1 MVVDQEL
8 ASANGRNRSPRSLT
22 SHREVADELR
32 SRIRSGQL
40 RAGQRMPTQAKLAD
54 EFGVERGA
62 VRQALRILQ
71 SERLLVN
78 VSKGSPA
85 TVADDLGRALTGP
98 EAPPQPTT
106 VALGARITEA
116 FAASHVEIDALC
128 LTSISLTL
136 AMSEPLRQIHAER
149 IKPARI
155 DVRVLLPSGDIP
167 LAFPTPVEATA
178 EGQPPDGRL
187 QRNWLANRNA
197 QGQVLRHN
205 LLALR
210 ATHGIEVNVTFR
222 ALPFT
227 PPVKL
232 YLLNGSEA
240 LFAYYTLTK
249 REEEIDHVHL
259 EMYDV
264 QGTQSMLFPFVQGAG
279 LRDTTFVEQS
289 HLWFNALWET
299 ISSELELTN

>member
-1 MVVDQEL
+1 MAVEPEHAPV
-8 ASANGRNRSPRSLT
+8 NGRNRSPRPQK
-22 SHREVADELR
+22 SHHDVADELR
-32 SRIRSGQL
+32 SRIRSGVL
-40 RAGQRMPTQAKLAD
+40 RPGQRMPTQAKLAD

-71 SERLLVN
+71 SERLLTN

-85 TVADDLGRALTGP
+85 TVAQHAGEVLAGP
-98 EAPPQPTT
+98 EAPPQPTM
-106 VALGARITEA
+106 VALAPRISAA
-116 FAASHVEIDALC
+116 FAAPHVEIDALC
-128 LTSISLTL
+128 LTSVSLTL
-136 AMSEPLRQIHAER
+136 AMGEPLREIHAGR
-149 IKPARI
+149 IEPARV
-155 DVRVLLPSGDIP
+155 DVRVLLPSGGID
-167 LAFPTPVEATA
+167 LAFPTPVEGT
-178 EGQPPDGRL
+178 DDDRL
-187 QRNWLANRNA
+187 HRRWLAQRNA

-210 ATHGIEVNVTFR
+210 GTHGIDVHVSFR

-240 LFAYYTLTK
+240 LFAYYTLT
-249 REEEIDHVHL
+249 RRGEEIDHEYL
-259 EMYDV
+259 EMYDA
-264 QGTQSMLFPFVQGAG
+264 QGTQSMLFPFAQGAG

-299 ISSELELTN
+299 ISSDLEFGT

>member
-1 MVVDQEL
+1 
-8 ASANGRNRSPRSLT
+8 
-22 SHREVADELR
+22 VADELR

-54 EFGVERGA
+54 EFGVERGT

-71 SERLLVN
+71 SEHLLVN

-85 TVADDLGRALTGP
+85 TVADHSDRTLTGP
-98 EAPPQPTT
+98 EAPPQPTM
-106 VALGARITEA
+106 VALGARIAAA
-116 FAASHVEIDALC
+116 FSAPHVEIDALC
-128 LTSISLTL
+128 LTAISLTL
-136 AMSEPLRQIHAER
+136 AMGEPLRQIHAGR
-149 IKPARI
+149 IKPARV
-155 DVRVLLPSGDIP
+155 DVRLLLPSSDIE
-167 LAFPTPVEATA
+167 LAFPAPVD
-178 EGQPPDGRL
+178 PSRDGRL

-210 ATHGIEVNVTFR
+210 ATHGIDVKVTFR

-232 YLLNGSEA
+232 YLLNGAEA

-249 REEEIDHVHL
+249 REEEIDDVHL

-264 QGTQSMLFPFVQGAG
+264 QGTQSMLFPFSQGAG

-299 ISSELELTN
+299 ISSELLLTS

>member
-1 MVVDQEL
+1 MVVEPEHI
-8 ASANGRNRSPRSLT
+8 AVNGRNGSPRPPR

-40 RAGQRMPTQAKLAD
+40 RAGERMPTQARLAD

-71 SERLLVN
+71 SEQLLVN

-85 TVADDLGRALTGP
+85 TVAEPPERVLTGP
-98 EAPPQPTT
+98 EAVPQPTT
-106 VALGARITEA
+106 VALGARVTAA
-116 FAASHVEIDALC
+116 FAAPHVEIDALC
-128 LTSISLTL
+128 LTAISLTL
-136 AMSEPLRQIHAER
+136 AMGEPLRQIHAGR
-149 IKPARI
+149 MNPARV
-155 DVRVLLPSGDIP
+155 DVRVLLPSSDID
-167 LAFPTPVEATA
+167 LAFPAPVDARS
-178 EGQPPDGRL
+178 DGRL

-210 ATHGIEVNVTFR
+210 STHGIDVEVTFR

-232 YLLNGSEA
+232 YLLNGTEA
-240 LFAYYTLTK
+240 LFAYYTLAR
-249 REEEIDHVHL
+249 REEEIDHEQL

-264 QGTQSMLFPFVQGAG
+264 QGTRSTLFPFAQGAG

-299 ISSELELTN
+299 ISSELVLSG

>member
-1 MVVDQEL
+1 MVVEPEH
-8 ASANGRNRSPRSLT
+8 ASVNGRNRSPRPQR

-32 SRIRSGQL
+32 SRIRSGRL
-40 RAGQRMPTQAKLAD
+40 RPGQRMPTQAKLAD

-71 SERLLVN
+71 SEHLLVN

-85 TVADDLGRALTGP
+85 TVADTLGRALTGP
-98 EAPPQPTT
+98 EASPQPTT
-106 VALGARITEA
+106 VALGGRITAAFEA
-116 FAASHVEIDALC
+116 PHVEIDALC

-136 AMSEPLRQIHAER
+136 AMGEPLRQIHAGR
-149 IKPARI
+149 IKPARV
-155 DVRVLLPSGDIP
+155 DVRVLLPSSDID
-167 LAFPTPVEATA
+167 LAFPAPVDAPVDA
-178 EGQPPDGRL
+178 SAAVRL
-187 QRNWLANRNA
+187 QRSWLTNRNA

-210 ATHGIEVNVTFR
+210 ATHGIDVNVTFR

-232 YLLNGSEA
+232 YLLNGVEA
-240 LFAYYTLTK
+240 LFAYYTLTR
-249 REEEIDHVHL
+249 REEEVDHEYL

-264 QGTQSMLFPFVQGAG
+264 QGTQSMLFPFAQGTG

-299 ISSELELTN
+299 ISSKLLLSN

>member
-1 MVVDQEL
+1 MVVEPEH
-8 ASANGRNRSPRSLT
+8 AAVNGRKRSPRPPR

-40 RAGQRMPTQAKLAD
+40 RAGERMPTQARLAD

-71 SERLLVN
+71 SEHLLVD

-85 TVADDLGRALTGP
+85 TVAEPPERVLTGP
-98 EAPPQPTT
+98 EAAPQPTT
-106 VALGARITEA
+106 VALGARVTAA
-116 FAASHVEIDALC
+116 FSAPHVEIDALC

-136 AMSEPLRQIHAER
+136 AMGEPLRQIHAGR
-149 IKPARI
+149 MKPARV
-155 DVRVLLPSGDIP
+155 DVRVLLPSSDID
-167 LAFPTPVEATA
+167 LAFPAPVDART
-178 EGQPPDGRL
+178 DSRL

-210 ATHGIEVNVTFR
+210 SSHGVDVSVTFR

-232 YLLNGSEA
+232 YLLNGTEA
-240 LFAYYTLTK
+240 LFAYYTLAR
-249 REEEIDHVHL
+249 REEEIDHEQL
-259 EMYDV
+259 QLYDV
-264 QGTQSMLFPFVQGAG
+264 QGTRSTLFPFAQGAG

-299 ISSELELTN
+299 ISSELVLSG

>member
-1 MVVDQEL
+1 MYCSLVDPEH
-8 ASANGRNRSPRSLT
+8 ASVNGRNRSGRPQRT
-22 SHREVADELR
+22 HHQVADELR
-32 SRIRSGQL
+32 ARIRSGAL
-40 RAGQRMPTQAKLAD
+40 RPGERMPTQAQLAH

-85 TVADDLGRALTGP
+85 TVAPDPVGALTGP
-98 EAPPQPTT
+98 QAPPRPTT
-106 VALGARITEA
+106 VALAPRIAEA
-116 FAASHVEIDALC
+116 FAAEHVEIDAVC

-136 AMSEPLRQIHAER
+136 AIGEPLRQIHAGR
-149 IKPARI
+149 LKPAKV
-155 DVRVLLPSGDIP
+155 DVRVLLPSRDID
-167 LAFPTPVEATA
+167 LAFPVPVEGSGDDWVH
-178 EGQPPDGRL
+178 ER
-187 QRNWLANRNA
+187 WLAMRNA
-197 QGQVLRHN
+197 QGQVLQHN

-210 ATHGIEVNVTFR
+210 ATHGIDVHVTFR

-232 YLLNGSEA
+232 YLLNGAEA
-240 LFAYYTLTK
+240 LFAYYTLTR
-249 REEEIDHVHL
+249 REAETDHEQPAL
-259 EMYDV
+259 YDA
-264 QGTQSMLFPFVQGAG
+264 QGTQSMLFAFRQGAG

-299 ISSELELTN
+299 ISSELVLTS

>member
-1 MVVDQEL
+1 MVVEPEH
-8 ASANGRNRSPRSLT
+8 AAVNGRKRSPRPPR

-40 RAGQRMPTQAKLAD
+40 RAGERMPTQARLAD

-71 SERLLVN
+71 SEHLLVD

-85 TVADDLGRALTGP
+85 TVAEPPERALTGP
-98 EAPPQPTT
+98 EAVPQPTT
-106 VALGARITEA
+106 VALGARVTAA
-116 FAASHVEIDALC
+116 FSAPHVEIDALC

-136 AMSEPLRQIHAER
+136 AMGEPLRQIHAGR
-149 IKPARI
+149 LKPARV
-155 DVRVLLPSGDIP
+155 DVRVLLPSSDID
-167 LAFPTPVEATA
+167 LAFPAPVDARA
-178 EGQPPDGRL
+178 DSRL

-210 ATHGIEVNVTFR
+210 SSHGVDVSVTFR

-232 YLLNGSEA
+232 YLLNGIEA
-240 LFAYYTLTK
+240 LFAYYTLAR
-249 REEEIDHVHL
+249 REEEIDHEQL
-259 EMYDV
+259 QLYDV
-264 QGTQSMLFPFVQGAG
+264 QGTRSTLFPFAQGAG

-299 ISSELELTN
+299 ISSELVLSG

>member
-1 MVVDQEL
+1 
-8 ASANGRNRSPRSLT
+8 
-22 SHREVADELR
+22 VADELR

-40 RAGQRMPTQAKLAD
+40 RAGQRMPTQAELAE
-54 EFGVERGA
+54 EFDVERGA
-62 VRQALRILQ
+62 VRQALRTLQ
-71 SERLLVN
+71 SEGLLVN

-85 TVADDLGRALTGP
+85 TVADRHERVLTGP
-98 EAPPQPTT
+98 GAAPLPTT
-106 VALGARITEA
+106 VALGTRIAAA
-116 FAASHVEIDALC
+116 FAAPHVEIDALC

-136 AMSEPLRQIHAER
+136 AMGEPLRQIHAGR
-149 IKPARI
+149 IKPARV
-155 DVRVLLPSGDIP
+155 DVRVLLPSADID
-167 LAFPTPVEATA
+167 LAFPTPVDA
-178 EGQPPDGRL
+178 GSDGRL

-210 ATHGIEVNVTFR
+210 ATHGIDVNITFR

-232 YLLNGSEA
+232 YLLNDAEA
-240 LFAYYTLTK
+240 LFAYYTLAR
-249 REEEIDHVHL
+249 REEEIDHEYL
-259 EMYDV
+259 QMYDT
-264 QGTQSMLFPFVQGAG
+264 QGTASMLFSFAQGPE

-299 ISSELELTN
+299 ISSELQLTS

>member
-1 MVVDQEL
+1 MVVEPEH
-8 ASANGRNRSPRSLT
+8 AAVNGRKRSPRPLR

-40 RAGQRMPTQAKLAD
+40 RAGERMPTQARLAD

-71 SERLLVN
+71 SEHLLVD

-85 TVADDLGRALTGP
+85 TVAEPPERVLTGP
-98 EAPPQPTT
+98 EAVPQPTT
-106 VALGARITEA
+106 VALGARVTAA
-116 FAASHVEIDALC
+116 FRAPHVEIDALC

-136 AMSEPLRQIHAER
+136 AMGEPLRQIHAGR
-149 IKPARI
+149 MKPARV
-155 DVRVLLPSGDIP
+155 DVRVLLPSSDID
-167 LAFPTPVEATA
+167 LAFPAPVDART
-178 EGQPPDGRL
+178 DSRL

-210 ATHGIEVNVTFR
+210 SSHGVDVRVTFR

-232 YLLNGSEA
+232 YLLNGVEA
-240 LFAYYTLTK
+240 LFAYYTLAR
-249 REEEIDHVHL
+249 REEEIDHEQL
-259 EMYDV
+259 QLYDV
-264 QGTQSMLFPFVQGAG
+264 QGTRSTLFPFAQGAG

-299 ISSELELTN
+299 ISSELVLSG